1 MLRSLLLCAVLA
13 LAGCGGDSSSGDPA
27 KVTYAESLGVNLSS
41 MTRSESGL
49 YTQDLV
55 VGTGTEIVNG
65 SRAQVHYTGWL
76 PDGSQFDSSRGGTPF
91 TFAVG
96 AGQVIEGW
104 DEGLV
109 GMRVGGQR
117 KLVIPSDL
125 GYGSRGSPPVIPADS
140 VLVFDVEVM
149 RVY

>member
-13 LAGCGGDSSSGDPA
+13 LAGCGDSSSGDPA
-27 KVTYAESLGVNLSS
+27 KVTYADSLGVNLSS
-41 MTRSESGL
+41 MTKSESGL

-55 VGTGTEIVNG
+55 VGTGTEVVNG

-76 PDGSQFDSSRGGTPF
+76 PDGSQFDSSRGGTPI
-91 TFAVG
+91 TVAVG
-96 AGQVIEGW
+96 AGRVIEGW

-117 KLVIPSDL
+117 KLVIPSEL

-140 VLVFDVEVM
+140 VLVFDVEVV